1 MATATRGLVLL
12 VLAVML
18 ASPALAQEQKPA
30 ESITERVG
38 EIRVHGNASTSDADV
53 LRIAGVAL
61 GDALEA
67 GAVAAIEE
75 RLKKSGRFATVEV
88 RKRYRSI
95 DGGDVALILVVHE
108 HPGATTASPMPGPL
122 RRIRHGMMYMPILN
136 FDEGYGF
143 TYGVRSSAVNVLR
156 AHERLSIP
164 LTWGGV
170 RRVALEGERTFKS
183 GPLTRIVSSVGLSQ
197 REHPRYE
204 VDDRRVELQARAE
217 RVMGGRLRLGG
228 EIGRTGVTFGGV
240 DDRFWS
246 YGGDVTL
253 DTRDD
258 PQFPGDAI
266 VASAGWTTMR
276 VQQAPSDIII
286 GRADVRGFKRLI
298 GQSVLA
304 VRASYKGANRPLP
317 QYERLMLGGGST
329 VRGYRVGAFDGDR
342 VVASS
347 LELRVPITSP
357 FSAGKMGL
365 SFFVDAGAAYEAA
378 ERLRSA
384 RFHRGGGA
392 GVFLL
397 TPLFRVN
404 VDVARNAEGG
414 GRVHVSAGFTF

>member
-1 MATATRGLVLL
+1 MVVAAL
-12 VLAVML
+12 L
-18 ASPALAQEQKPA
+18 ASSAMAQQQPGG
-30 ESITERVG
+30 SVTERVG
-38 EIRVHGNASTSDADV
+38 EIRVHGNASTPDADV
-53 LRIAGVAL
+53 LRIAGVAI

-67 GAVAAIEE
+67 GAVAAIEK
-75 RLKKSGRFATVEV
+75 RLRDSGRFTTVEV

-95 DGGDVALILVVHE
+95 DGGDVALILLVHE
-108 HPGATTASPMPGPL
+108 HPGATTGSPLPGPF

-143 TYGVRSSAVNVLR
+143 TYGVRSSTVNLLGAR
-156 AHERLSIP
+156 ERLSIP
-164 LTWGGV
+164 ATWGGV
-170 RRVALEGERTFKS
+170 RGVALEGERTFKT
-183 GPLTRIVSSVGLSQ
+183 GPLTRVFSSIGLSQ

-204 VDDRRVELQARAE
+204 VDDRRVEVRARAE
-217 RVMGGRLRLGG
+217 RMTWGRLRLGG
-228 EIGRTGVTFGGV
+228 EVGRTGVTFGGV
-240 DDRFWS
+240 DDRFWT

-253 DTRDD
+253 DTRGD
-258 PQFPGDAI
+258 PAFPGNAV
-266 VASAGWTTMR
+266 VASAGWTTLR
-276 VQQAPSDIII
+276 VQHAPNDIVIR
-286 GRADVRGFKRLI
+286 RADVRGFKRLI

-304 VRASYKGANRPLP
+304 VRASYEGANRPLP
-317 QYERLMLGGGST
+317 RYERLMLGGGST

-357 FSAGKMGL
+357 LGYGKMGV

-397 TPLFRVN
+397 TPVFRMN
-404 VDVARNAEGG
+404 VDFARNAEGG